1 MSGLTKAEIYFKLHK
16 HALSD
21 GDPALALGFAEK
33 AIKED
38 ESNFDYALA
47 AVHAR
52 LAQKKPPHV
61 SVVLKDIERAFLCD
75 PTRRETYDFIVPL
88 AFQNKM
94 PELESWIE
102 RALIAFPEDESFLN
116 FAGVM
121 AMNAGDA
128 KKARRCFQQCL
139 SIDPTKAEHHFNCG
153 LTYTQDLD
161 FLDDLEDKSI
171 WHFQMALCYKP
182 DWAAAKQSLVGA
194 FTRQAKFKEAL
205 MITSGGDVVID
216 ALQFEARWRSGDLTN
231 VDYDELISR
240 VTDDKGIMGSI
251 LKNQTGYFEAIG
263 DYEKAEKAF
272 RHIYDN
278 REEYFVKD
286 SFMYKDVALG
296 TGHFLVKIGN
306 WEEGAPKICESIITK
321 HDHGYPMWDGEET
334 DHLVILNKGLGN
346 GDQMFYSRYI
356 PLAAKKAKKVTVVV
370 APRLKH
376 MFAGVTEYDI
386 VTEIPKEATCWIECS
401 YLIKFYGPQEMWDFV
416 PVPQA
421 LSPAPHANSQKTGK
435 GLLHLASSKI
445 NPLLNYRRDV
455 PFDLAKPLLDLP
467 DLKWVS
473 VAKQEGTHPNLTDLS
488 EGIDKGPNAFE
499 DTMKLLMEVDI
510 VVTCDTFMAHLAGL
524 LKRPTVLVLTTMAEF
539 RWGSKVYEYKWFPTV
554 TYLRQKKWGT
564 WDEHQE
570 LIEAVK
576 TTMTSSQRPL
586 A

>member
-33 AIKED
+33 ALKED
-38 ESNFDYALA
+38 ETNFEYALA
-47 AVHAR
+47 ILNAR

-61 SVVLKDIERAFLCD
+61 TVVMKDLERAFLCD
-75 PTRRETYDFIVPL
+75 PTRRETYDFAVPL
-88 AFQNKM
+88 MFQNKM
-94 PELESWIE
+94 PELESWLE
-102 RALIAFPEDESFLN
+102 RALIAFPDDESFLN
-116 FAGVM
+116 FAGVV
-121 AMNAGDA
+121 AMSSGDA
-128 KKARRCFQQCL
+128 RKARRYFQQCL
-139 SIDPTKAEHHFNCG
+139 AINPTKSEHHFNCG
-153 LTYTQDLD
+153 ITYTQDLD

-182 DWAAAKQSLVGA
+182 DWPAAKQSLVGA
-194 FTRQAKFKEAL
+194 LTRQAKFKEAL
-205 MITSGGDVVID
+205 MIDSQGDVVID
-216 ALQFEARWRSGDLTN
+216 ALQLEARWRSGDLSN
-231 VDYDELISR
+231 IDYDEVISR
-240 VTDDKGIMGSI
+240 VTDDKGVLGSI

-272 RHIYDN
+272 RHMYDN

-346 GDQMFYSRYI
+346 GDQMFYARYI

-376 MFAGVTEYDI
+376 MFANLGPEYEVT
-386 VTEIPKEATCWIECS
+386 TEIPKEATCWIECS
-401 YLIKFYGPQEMWDFV
+401 YLIKFYGPREFWDFV
-416 PVPQA
+416 PVPKE
-421 LSPAPHANSQKTGK
+421 PPTAPTGK

-467 DLKWVS
+467 DLTWIS
-473 VAKQEGTHPNLTDLS
+473 VAKQDGEHPNLKDLS
-488 EGIDKGPNAFE
+488 DGIDKGPNAFE
-499 DTMKLLMEVDI
+499 DTMKLLMEVDV

-524 LKRPTVLVLTTMAEF
+524 MKRPTVLVLTTMAEF
-539 RWGSKVYEYKWFPTV
+539 RWGSKVYEYHWYPTV
-554 TYLRQKKWGT
+554 TYLRQKNWGEWT
-564 WDEHQE
+564 EAQE
-570 LIEAVK
+570 LVEAVK
-576 TTMTSSQRPL
+576 TTITSSQRPL

>member
-1 MSGLTKAEIYFKLHK
+1 MSGVTKAEIYFKLHK

-33 AIKED
+33 ALKED
-38 ESNFDYALA
+38 ESNFEYALG
-47 AVHAR
+47 VVNSR
-52 LAQKKPPHV
+52 LNQKKPPHV

-88 AFQNKM
+88 AFQNKL
-94 PELESWIE
+94 PELDAWIE
-102 RALIAFPEDESFLN
+102 RALIAFPEDETFLN
-116 FAGVM
+116 FAGVV
-121 AMNAGDA
+121 AMNNGDW
-128 KKARRCFQQCL
+128 KKARRYFQQCL
-139 SIDPTKAEHHFNCG
+139 AVDPTKAENHFNCG

-171 WHFQMALCYKP
+171 WHFQMALCHKP
-182 DWAAAKQSLVGA
+182 DWAAAKQSLVGSY
-194 FTRQAKFKEAL
+194 TRQAKFKEAL

-216 ALQFEARWRSGDLTN
+216 ALQLEARWRSGDLAN
-231 VDYDELISR
+231 IDYDELISR
-240 VTDDKGIMGSI
+240 VTDDKGVLGSI
-251 LKNQTGYFEAIG
+251 LKNQTGYYEAIG

-278 REEYFVKD
+278 REEYFGKD
-286 SFMYKDVALG
+286 SFMYRDVALG
-296 TGHFLVKIGN
+296 SGHFLAKIGN

-321 HDHGYPMWDGEET
+321 HDHGYPMWEGEET

-346 GDQMFYSRYI
+346 GDQMFYARYI

-376 MFAGVTEYDI
+376 MFADLGSEYEV

-401 YLIKFYGPQEMWDFV
+401 YLIKFYGPQPMWDFV
-416 PVPQA
+416 PVQKEP
-421 LSPAPHANSQKTGK
+421 SNAPTCK
-435 GLLHLASSKI
+435 GLLHLSSSKI

-473 VAKQEGTHPNLTDLS
+473 VAKQDGEHPNLTDLS
-488 EGIDKGPNAFE
+488 DDIDKGPDAFK
-499 DTMKLLMEVDI
+499 DTMKLLMEVDV

-524 LKRPTVLVLTTMAEF
+524 MKRPTILVLTTMAEF
-539 RWGSKVYEYKWFPTV
+539 RWGSKVYEYHWYPTV
-554 TYLRQKKWGT
+554 KYLRQKNWGE
-564 WDEHQE
+564 WKEAQE
-570 LIEAVK
+570 LVEAVK
-576 TTMTSSQRPL
+576 TTITSSQRPL
-586 A
+586 V

>member
-1 MSGLTKAEIYFKLHK
+1 MSGVTKAEIYFKLHK

-33 AIKED
+33 ALKED
-38 ESNFDYALA
+38 ESNFDYALG
-47 AVHAR
+47 VVNSR
-52 LAQKKPPHV
+52 LNQKKPPHV

-88 AFQNKM
+88 AFQNKL
-94 PELESWIE
+94 PELDAWIE
-102 RALIAFPEDESFLN
+102 RALIAFPDDETFLN
-116 FAGVM
+116 FAGVV
-121 AMNAGDA
+121 AMNNGDW
-128 KKARRCFQQCL
+128 KKARRYFQQCL
-139 SIDPTKAEHHFNCG
+139 AVDPTKAENHFNCG
-153 LTYTQDLD
+153 LTYIQDLD

-182 DWAAAKQSLVGA
+182 DWPAAKQSLVGSY
-194 FTRQAKFKEAL
+194 TRQAKFKEAL

-216 ALQFEARWRSGDLTN
+216 ALQLEARWRSGDLKN
-231 VDYDELISR
+231 IDYDELISR
-240 VTDDKGIMGSI
+240 VTDDKGVLGSI
-251 LKNQTGYFEAIG
+251 LKNQTGYYEAIG

-278 REEYFVKD
+278 REEYFGKD

-296 TGHFLVKIGN
+296 SGHFLAKIGN

-321 HDHGYPMWDGEET
+321 HDHGYPMWEGEET

-346 GDQMFYSRYI
+346 GDQMFYARYI

-376 MFAGVTEYDI
+376 MFANLGSEYEV

-401 YLIKFYGPQEMWDFV
+401 YLIKFYGPQPMWDFV
-416 PVPQA
+416 PVPKEP
-421 LSPAPHANSQKTGK
+421 STAPTGK
-435 GLLHLASSKI
+435 GLLHLSSSKI

-473 VAKQEGTHPNLTDLS
+473 VAKQDGEHPNLTDLS
-488 EGIDKGPNAFE
+488 DDIDKGPDAFK
-499 DTMKLLMEVDI
+499 DTMKLLMEVDV

-524 LKRPTVLVLTTMAEF
+524 MKRPTILVLTTMAEF
-539 RWGSKVYEYKWFPTV
+539 RWGSKVYEYHWYPTV
-554 TYLRQKKWGT
+554 NYLRQKNWGEWT
-564 WDEHQE
+564 EAQE
-570 LIEAVK
+570 LVEAVK

-586 A
+586 V